1 MKLILGLPAGL
12 VPVVSPIHAAYMA
25 KPAQPS
31 LNEQGEHARYSFLCY
46 DILVWDSVSPGDA
59 QNPSEA
65 TQVEGVESALL
76 AGIEGPGL
84 ATMQQGAEYSGRGTP
99 SSWC

>member
-1 MKLILGLPAGL
+1 
-12 VPVVSPIHAAYMA
+12 MA

-31 LNEQGEHARYSFLCY
+31 LNEQGEHVRHSRLCQ
-46 DILVWDSVSPGDA
+46 DILVWDSVLPGDC

-76 AGIEGPGL
+76 AGVEGPGL
-84 ATMQQGAEYSGRGTP
+84 ATMQQGAGHAGRSAP